1 MTRLLYSL
9 KICKD
14 HRKTC
19 QRPQLKN
26 MVSKQ
31 VALVDKRTVFNQMSK
46 NQNQSN
52 LIDQSEHRFTLSSAN
67 ENIK

>member
-1 MTRLLYSL
+1 MSREN
-9 KICKD
+9 
-14 HRKTC
+14 TC

>member
-1 MTRLLYSL
+1 MSREN
-9 KICKD
+9 
-14 HRKTC
+14 TC

-52 LIDQSEHRFTLSSAN
+52 PIDQSEHKFILSSAN

>member
-1 MTRLLYSL
+1 MSREN
-9 KICKD
+9 
-14 HRKTC
+14 TC

-26 MVSKQ
+26 MASKQ